1 MSTLK
6 LSIKKD
12 EFWMSDYNINITS
25 FRTIEE
31 FLKDIDLMLW
41 RGEIQFETYQIL
53 VQSIAKNLN

>member
-25 FRTIEE
+25 FGTIEE